1 MANKF
6 LGLDSINVLKKYID
20 EQLAAAN
27 INTRVITIQA
37 YAYYKDG
44 ETVIAPSGGGFDTEA
59 IAVEYPNGWYSL
71 KYVLDSLNDEETGET
86 VDTAL
91 ANGSIWM
98 SIGVVE
104 GSKIIEWSAPMKVSG
119 QNGIS
124 VRFQYSHNANADEQ
138 QRTENPK
145 GVDSDNRVEY
155 VWTKT
160 GDNNWEGPA
169 IWAMYA
175 KDAREILWRWK
186 VTGEDDIDE
195 GGKPIKPNK
204 PQAGET
210 GWMSNIAT
218 TPLSQDMPYMWM
230 SYQIVPAG
238 GKETDDNWTE
248 PILFG
253 HWGRDGAVP
262 DYTVTL
268 YHIGLNKPEVT
279 NTHGIV
285 APDKPEFEEG
295 KEIKYY
301 IKDGWVEL
309 PEDTEVL
316 PDEEANQAIIWWQC
330 TFKVNGR
337 TNKVVKP
344 EDIGAVKRYN
354 AVDGTAKPGQFT
366 LNLYA
371 WSENQECPEMIM
383 DEDPE
388 TGDIISWKPINYNYL
403 PDKPMDDNGV
413 IEKYNHPEASLWMI
427 TANVQ
432 GLNEKGE
439 PVVNGSW
446 SEPVK
451 LTGPRGPIAYDYRME
466 QRYYIGTEQEP
477 KDSPEDAEWTIEA
490 PVIDETS
497 PYQYIWVKN
506 FLVCYKMKYGTP
518 DPITGEYPVVQDK
531 TKKGEIVESYN
542 YYRLTGKNGQDG
554 NRKNSIV
561 YSSNGNETKEITS
574 FSLQNLYISDNAIN
588 TEVTYQINLDY
599 SAFINGYTG
608 KFSNIGKGTVK
619 LSAGTGY
626 TFKGSNT
633 TKTSITLNPQETVEL
648 VCYNLNNNKYFLV
661 IGKDISE

>member
-44 ETVIAPSGGGFDTEA
+44 TEVIAPSGGGFDTEA
-59 IAVEYPNGWYSL
+59 IVVEYPEGWYSL
-71 KYVLDSLNDEETGET
+71 KYVLDSLNDEENGKT

-104 GSKIIEWSAPMKVSG
+104 GSSDIEWSTPMKVSG

-124 VRFQYSHNANADEQ
+124 VRFKYSHNANADES
-138 QRTENPK
+138 QRTDNPK

-155 VWTKT
+155 VWTKI

-175 KDAREILWRWK
+175 KDAREVFWKYK
-186 VTGEDDIDE
+186 VTAETDVDE
-195 GGKPIKPNK
+195 NDKPIKPNK
-204 PQAGET
+204 PQTGES
-210 GWMSNIAT
+210 GWMDNIAT
-218 TPLSQDMPYMWM
+218 MALSQDYPYMWM
-230 SYQIVPAG
+230 SYQIVPSG
-238 GKETDDNWTE
+238 QQPNDNSWTE

-268 YHIGLNKPEVT
+268 YHMGLDDPETT

-285 APDKPEFEEG
+285 APDKPEFEEE
-295 KEIKYY
+295 KEIKEY

-309 PEDTEVL
+309 PEDTEVI
-316 PDEEANQAIIWWQC
+316 PDKEANQAIIWWQC

-383 DEDPE
+383 DEVEDPE
-388 TGDIISWKPINYNYL
+388 TGDITIGHWKPVNYNYL
-403 PDKPMDDNGV
+403 PDKPMDDNGI

-446 SEPVK
+446 SEPIK
-451 LTGPRGPIAYDYRME
+451 LTGPRGPIAYDYRIE
-466 QRYYIGTEQEP
+466 SRYCVGTSESP
-477 KDSPEDAEWTIEA
+477 KDEPDEAEWSIDVPTINEL
-490 PVIDETS
+490 S
-497 PYQYIWVKN
+497 PYKYIWVKN
-506 FLVCYKMKYGTP
+506 FLVCYKMKYSDTANP
-518 DPITGEYPVVQDK
+518 NTGEYDIVQDGDNG
-531 TKKGEIVESYN
+531 TVIEEYN
-542 YYRLTGKNGQDG
+542 HFRLTGLDGEDG
-554 NRKNSIV
+554 NKKNSVV
-561 YSSNGNETKEITS
+561 YADSSTTIEVTS
-574 FSLQNLYISDNAIN
+574 FANQNLYISNSQSN
-588 TEVTYQINLDY
+588 VTYNINFDNLVWVK
-599 SAFINGYTG
+599 GYTG
-608 KFSNIGKGTVK
+608 KFANIGTGNVTINSGK
-619 LSAGTGY
+619 LK
-626 TFKGSNT
+626 FVGSNT
-633 TKTSITLNPQETVEL
+633 SKTAITLNPQETVEL
-648 VCYNLNNNKYFLV
+648 VCYTLNGGEKVLLV
-661 IGKDISE
+661 IGKELV